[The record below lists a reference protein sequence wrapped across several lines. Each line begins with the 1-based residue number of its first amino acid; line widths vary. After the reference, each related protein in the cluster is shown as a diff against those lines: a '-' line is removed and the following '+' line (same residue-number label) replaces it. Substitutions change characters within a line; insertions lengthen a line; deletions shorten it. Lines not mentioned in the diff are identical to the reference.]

1 MSTGM
6 ILFLIFVLI
15 WALSWR
21 FQIHFAIGLSI
32 GLVLGFFIA
41 PSIGPFA
48 ELEEIP
54 MWLAPAP
61 FITVVIFF
69 FAYAF
74 LSWWLLGRDKA

>member
-15 WALSWR
+15 WAISWR
-21 FQIHFAIGLSI
+21 LQIHFAIGLSI

-41 PSIGPFA
+41 PSIGPYA

-61 FITVVIFF
+61 FNSSYVLFCLCFSKLVV
-69 FAYAF
+69 A
-74 LSWWLLGRDKA
+74 RQR